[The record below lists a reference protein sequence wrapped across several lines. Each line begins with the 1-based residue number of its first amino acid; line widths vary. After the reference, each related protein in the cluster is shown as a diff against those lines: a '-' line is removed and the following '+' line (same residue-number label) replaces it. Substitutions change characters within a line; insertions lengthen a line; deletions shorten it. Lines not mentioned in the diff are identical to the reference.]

1 MYTPRENGVYSIILR
16 CVIVSFIVN
25 LYRSINVWRKVM
37 QTCLSCGIELALLVK
52 GTDGYCK
59 KCDPS
64 LPTSVVS
71 PVEGKGLSNLLI
83 GKSHLG
89 DFGRSL
95 GVFGFYQAMLF
106 IIVSASDA
114 SYEAAA
120 ALGFLW
126 AIGMLLSTPAALI
139 FFGILF
145 FARALNKDFLRKAA
159 IVWFF
164 AFPALVLVVL
174 LVVFGQM

>member
-1 MYTPRENGVYSIILR
+1 
-16 CVIVSFIVN
+16 
-25 LYRSINVWRKVM
+25 M
-37 QTCLSCGIELALLVK
+37 QSDEKAEKEFNSKELDS
-52 GTDGYCK
+52 T
-59 KCDPS
+59 
-64 LPTSVVS
+64 T
-71 PVEGKGLSNLLI
+71 VEGKGLANLLI

-95 GVFGFYQAMLF
+95 GVFGFYQVMLL
-106 IIVSASDA
+106 IILAASDA

-120 ALGFLW
+120 VLGFLW
-126 AIGMLLSTPAALI
+126 GIGIIFSIPAALI

-174 LVVFGQM
+174 LVVLGQI

>member
-1 MYTPRENGVYSIILR
+1 MRTFS
-16 CVIVSFIVN
+16 
-25 LYRSINVWRKVM
+25 K
-37 QTCLSCGIELALLVK
+37 LLV
-52 GTDGYCK
+52 
-59 KCDPS
+59 
-64 LPTSVVS
+64 
-71 PVEGKGLSNLLI
+71 

-95 GVFGFYQAMLF
+95 AVFGLYQVMLF
-106 IIVSASDA
+106 IILVASDA

-126 AIGMLLSTPAALI
+126 GIGIIFSIPAALI

>member
-1 MYTPRENGVYSIILR
+1 
-16 CVIVSFIVN
+16 
-25 LYRSINVWRKVM
+25 M

-89 DFGRSL
+89 NFGRSIA
-95 GVFGFYQAMLF
+95 VFGFYV
-106 IIVSASDA
+106 IIILLTASAVAGS
-114 SYEAAA
+114 
-120 ALGFLW
+120 
-126 AIGMLLSTPAALI
+126 AIGAGTAGAVFYLAVLGMMVSVPAALI
-139 FFGILF
+139 YFGILF
-145 FARALNKDFLRKAA
+145 FARVLNKASLRNVA

-164 AFPALVLVVL
+164 AFPALVVL
-174 LVVFGQM
+174 FAISQ

>member
-1 MYTPRENGVYSIILR
+1 M
-16 CVIVSFIVN
+16 
-25 LYRSINVWRKVM
+25 
-37 QTCLSCGIELALLVK
+37 
-52 GTDGYCK
+52 
-59 KCDPS
+59 
-64 LPTSVVS
+64 
-71 PVEGKGLSNLLI
+71 I

-95 GVFGFYQAMLF
+95 GVFGLYQVMLF
-106 IIVSASDA
+106 IIVITSNATYA
-114 SYEAAA
+114 AAA

-126 AIGMLLSTPAALI
+126 AIGMIFSIPAALI

-159 IVWFF
+159 MVWFF

-174 LVVFGQM
+174 AIVFGQM

>member
-1 MYTPRENGVYSIILR
+1 
-16 CVIVSFIVN
+16 
-25 LYRSINVWRKVM
+25 M
-37 QTCLSCGIELALLVK
+37 QSDEKAEKEFNSKELES
-52 GTDGYCK
+52 T
-59 KCDPS
+59 
-64 LPTSVVS
+64 T
-71 PVEGKGLSNLLI
+71 VEGKGLSNLLI

-95 GVFGFYQAMLF
+95 CVFCFYQVMLL
-106 IIVSASDA
+106 ILLVASDA

-120 ALGFLW
+120 ILGFLW
-126 AIGMLLSTPAALI
+126 GIGIIFSIPAALI

-174 LVVFGQM
+174 LVVLGQI